1 MDGRAVGPLQ
11 RGAGV
16 SPASTRRGLPVREA
30 LRGRGLNLYDLL
42 LAVGII
48 ALLYVVVRLGQAM
61 AVNYAPGRTVV
72 KLNTNVS
79 NVPYYA
85 ARSLLRMFIALFLST
100 VFTLVYG
107 TAAARLRRAEKV
119 LVPILDVLQSIPI
132 LVFLPVALTFFIKL
146 FPDNLLGLEA
156 ASIFVIFTSQAWNMT
171 FSFYHSLISQPTELD
186 EAARMY
192 RLTKWQRFWKLD
204 VPSSMIGLVW
214 NMMMSMGGG
223 WFFLTASEA
232 VTVFIGG
239 KGLTESLPGI
249 GSYMGAAAAAGS
261 YSKVAIAVVTMII
274 LVVGTN
280 FFVFRPLVAWAE
292 RFRMETSES
301 SEKPKSIVLDVLRRS
316 AIPHA
321 LAGLT
326 RPIGRFLDRVT
337 RPFGLAEYPL
347 HQDERRRRLGD
358 LIFWTVIVAAS
369 GCRRRQRDPLPQRP
383 SWLRTLSLAHR
394 DSGFAT
400 FARVVVLL
408 IISTIIWVPVGVKI
422 GMSPRLSRY
431 AQPVVQVLAS
441 FPAILLFPFITA
453 IFLDLG
459 VPLDYGAIL
468 LMMLGAQWYI
478 LFNVIAGASAIP
490 NDMREMMTVMRLTR
504 RQRWR
509 QVILP
514 AIFPAYVTGGITA
527 AGRSLERVD
536 RRGARRVA
544 PPDAQLLRASATTSR
559 RPRAEG
565 KFALLIGGGIVMS
578 VFVVHRQP
586 ALLATAVPSGR
597 DQVLAV
603 SEVTL
608 TPTSRWVPE

>member
-1 MDGRAVGPLQ
+1 M
-11 RGAGV
+11 
-16 SPASTRRGLPVREA
+16 SPASTRRRALPVREA

-42 LAVGII
+42 LAVAII
-48 ALLYVVVRLGQAM
+48 ALLYVVVKLGQAM
-61 AVNYAPGRTVV
+61 AVNFAPGRTVV
-72 KLNTNVS
+72 KLNTSIS

-146 FPDNLLGLEA
+146 FPNNLLGLEA

-192 RLTKWQRFWKLD
+192 RLTKWHRFWKLD

-249 GSYMGAAAAAGS
+249 GSYMGAAAASGS
-261 YSKVAIAVVTMII
+261 YTKVTIAIVTMVI

-321 LAGLT
+321 LAVLT

-369 GCRRRQRDPLPQRP
+369 GVVAVSGILYLNAHLGFSRFP
-383 SWLRTLSLAHR
+383 SLIAL
-394 DSGFAT
+394 GFAT

-408 IISTIIWVPVGVKI
+408 VISTIIWVPVGVKI

-431 AQPVVQVLAS
+431 AQPIVQVLAS

-453 IFLDLG
+453 IFLSLG

-527 AGRSLERVD
+527 AG
-536 RRGARRVA
+536 GAWNASIVA
-544 PPDAQLLRASATTSR
+544 ELVAWHHQTLNAYGLGNYISTAS
-559 RPRAEG
+559 AEG

-578 VFVVHRQP
+578 AFVVIVNR
-586 ALLATAVPSGR
+586 LFWRRLYRLA
-597 DQVLAV
+597 
-603 SEVTL
+603 E
-608 TPTSRWVPE
+608 SRFSL

>member
-1 MDGRAVGPLQ
+1 
-11 RGAGV
+11 V
-16 SPASTRRGLPVREA
+16 SPAPARRGLPIREV
-30 LRGRGLNLYDLL
+30 LRGRRLNVYDLI

-48 ALLYVVVRLGQAM
+48 AVGYIVVKLGQSM
-61 AVNYAPGRTVV
+61 TVNFAAGRTEV
-72 KLNTNVS
+72 KLNTDIS

-85 ARSLLRMFIALFLST
+85 ARSLLRMFIALFLSL

-132 LVFLPVALTFFIKL
+132 LVFLPVALTFFIKI
-146 FPDNLLGLEA
+146 FPNSLLGLEL

-239 KGLTESLPGI
+239 KQLNESLPGI
-249 GSYMGAAAAAGS
+249 GSYMGAAAADGS
-261 YSKVAIAVVTMII
+261 YSKVAIAVITMVI

-280 FFVFRPLVAWAE
+280 FMVFRPLVAWSE
-292 RFRMETSES
+292 RFRMETSEAA
-301 SEKPKSIVLDVLRRS
+301 EKPKSVVLNFLRRS
-316 AIPHA
+316 AIPGV
-321 LAGLT
+321 LGRMV
-326 RPIGRFLDRVT
+326 RPIGRLLDRIT

-347 HQDERRRRLGD
+347 REDARKRRVGD
-358 LIFWTVIVAAS
+358 IIFWVVLGGTAAFVVISAVLYLNAHLGFSRFPSIVA
-369 GCRRRQRDPLPQRP
+369 Q
-383 SWLRTLSLAHR
+383 
-394 DSGFAT
+394 GFAT
-400 FARVVVLL
+400 FGRVVVL
-408 IISTIIWVPVGVKI
+408 IIVATIVWVPVGVKI

-453 IFLDLG
+453 IFLGLG
-459 VPLDYGAIL
+459 VSLNWGAIL
-468 LMMLGAQWYI
+468 LMALGAQWYI

-490 NDMREMMTVMRLTR
+490 NDMVEMMTLLRLNR
-504 RQRWR
+504 VQRWR

-514 AIFPAYVTGGITA
+514 AVFPAYVTGGITA
-527 AGRSLERVD
+527 AG
-536 RRGARRVA
+536 GAWNAAIVA
-544 PPDAQLLRASATTSR
+544 ELVAWHHKTLNAYGLGNYISTASSD
-559 RPRAEG
+559 G
-565 KFALLIGGGIVMS
+565 KFALIIGGGIVMS
-578 VFVVHRQP
+578 AFVVIVNR
-586 ALLATAVPSGR
+586 LFWRRLYRLAETRFS
-597 DQVLAV
+597 L
-603 SEVTL
+603 
-608 TPTSRWVPE
+608 